1 MFKRISFTLLITV
14 FIIAV
19 FSGCNVSKLT
29 EAVDLN
35 NENEVLFT
43 VPKGASTKRITTL
56 LKENELIKSE
66 FGFKELSKEL
76 GADGKMKAGDYMISQ
91 SMTSEEIILKL
102 QSGKVYVETLKVTIP
117 EGYELDQIISR
128 LVEAGLGDEELFKE
142 AIGMEFD
149 YKFLEG
155 IEVSP
160 TYLEGFLFP
169 ATYDIK
175 KGTSEKQVINLL
187 LSTFNSIFKDEY
199 YLRAYKLDM
208 SVNEIITLASII
220 EREAKLDVE
229 RQTISSV
236 FHNRLIKGRALQ
248 SCATIQYALGERK
261 ERLFNKDLEIES
273 PYNTYKYEGLPPGPI
288 ASPGEKSIYA
298 SLYPEDTD
306 YLYFRTTSKNDGSHH
321 FSKTFDEHVEAGKK

>member
-1 MFKRISFTLLITV
+1 MLKRLIFTFILIIIITTV
-14 FIIAV
+14 FT
-19 FSGCNVSKLT
+19 GCNISKLT
-29 EAVDLN
+29 ESVDPDN
-35 NENEVLFT
+35 KIEVLFT
-43 VPKGASTKRITTL
+43 VPKGASTKRIGTL

-66 FGFKELSKEL
+66 FGFKELTKDL
-76 GADGKMKAGDYMISQ
+76 GADGKMKAGDYMISP
-91 SMTSEEIILKL
+91 SMTSEEIIKKL
-102 QSGKVYVETLKVTIP
+102 QNGDVFVETLKVTIP
-117 EGYELDQIISR
+117 EGYELNQIITR
-128 LVEAGLGDEELFKE
+128 LVEANLGTEEGFLE
-142 AIGMEFD
+142 AVQSEFD

-160 TYLEGFLFP
+160 IYLEGFLFP
-169 ATYDIK
+169 ATYEFK
-175 KGTSEKQVINLL
+175 KGTSEKQIIDRL
-187 LSTFNSIFKDEY
+187 LSTFDNVFKDEY
-199 YLRAYKLDM
+199 YLRAYELNM
-208 SVNEIITLASII
+208 SINETLTLASII

-229 RQTISSV
+229 REKISSV

-273 PYNTYKYEGLPPGPI
+273 PYNTYKYKGLPPGPI

-321 FSKTFDEHVEAGKK
+321 FSKTFDEHVEAGK